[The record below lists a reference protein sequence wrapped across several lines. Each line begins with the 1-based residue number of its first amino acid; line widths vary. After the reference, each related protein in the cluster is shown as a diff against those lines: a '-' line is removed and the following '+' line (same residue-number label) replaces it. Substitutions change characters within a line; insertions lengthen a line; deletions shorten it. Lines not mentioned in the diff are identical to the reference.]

1 MKKMFFLVMS
11 VFFSL
16 AVCGQNTEPYT
27 LLLTGASFAE
37 PNNRWFEM
45 GCKSLGVRAI
55 NRAVSGESIADTANK
70 MAEGT
75 LYSFEEFDEM
85 DALVIMHVHEK
96 DVFNEDRLKENYKD
110 YRLPFDTS
118 DYASC
123 YDYVI
128 KRYISDCYNLKD
140 DKRSKYY
147 GTKFGKPA
155 VIVLCT
161 HWNDSRK
168 IFNSSVRKLAEKW
181 GLPVVE
187 FDKYI
192 GFSSNHK
199 HPVTGDSYSLIFT
212 GDKQIVH
219 DRAQGWHPQ
228 HGENSFLQ
236 RRMAAI
242 FADTMRKL
250 LLF

>member
-1 MKKMFFLVMS
+1 
-11 VFFSL
+11 
-16 AVCGQNTEPYT
+16 
-27 LLLTGASFAE
+27 
-37 PNNRWFEM
+37 
-45 GCKSLGVRAI
+45 
-55 NRAVSGESIADTANK
+55 

>member
-1 MKKMFFLVMS
+1 MKKILVLVMS

-16 AVCGQNTEPYT
+16 AVCGQNTEAYT

-45 GCKSLGVRAI
+45 GCRSLGVRAI
-55 NRAVSGESIADTANK
+55 NKAVSGESIADTANK

-96 DVFNEDRLKENYKD
+96 DVFNEDRLKEDYKD

-140 DKRSKYY
+140 DIRSKYY

-212 GDKQIVH
+212 GDKQIMH

-250 LLF
+250 LLL